1 MSTFASKMTN
11 VANLVRT
18 MTGTTEKLSLD
29 EMSLRLENVE
39 YVTPASWGVTK
50 ADGATYGFEMNRK
63 GYYESTNKGV
73 VNSAAVCK
81 LTFDTFGKYHLYL
94 DCINYAESSYDYGIL
109 SKLDTALGTTYS
121 DDGTSKT
128 FYSFKSKQSE
138 NVVTVDY
145 GEIEAGEHFIYI
157 KFRKDSSQDKNYD
170 SLQFKVRFEYIE
182 TAGGLDTSD
191 ATAEANEIFYGETAY
206 ANGEKVTGTF
216 TIDDELGDQISLISQ
231 IQSALEG
238 KAAGGG
244 SSGGGNIET
253 CTVTVNI
260 YYRGELSEEDFSIQ
274 AIIPYYNGNTIDF
287 TYVENIVHGTVLT
300 VQKGSLNTL
309 NIMSNDGTG
318 GTLKRCSFG
327 DSAYN
332 SVHMIGNYLYIV
344 GGVNTISFTPEGD
357 YSNYVLGIT
366 FFDTTTSCDSV
377 TRSIVH

>member
-50 ADGATYGFEMNRK
+50 ADGATYGFEMNSN

-73 VNSAAVCK
+73 INSAAVCK

-128 FYSFKSKQSE
+128 FYSFKSKQSA

-145 GEIEAGEHFIYI
+145 GEIAAGEHFIYI
-157 KFRKDSSQDKNYD
+157 KFKKDSSQDKNND

-182 TAGGLDTSD
+182 SAGGLDTSD
-191 ATAEANEIFYGETAY
+191 ATAEASEIFYGETAY
-206 ANGEKVTGTF
+206 ANGEKITGNF
-216 TIDDELGDQISLISQ
+216 TIDDEVADQISLIAQ
-231 IQSALEG
+231 IKSALEG

-244 SSGGGNIET
+244 GSSGGGGNIAA
-253 CTVTVNI
+253 TVTVNALTNCSATVNYIDSSLAYKSEILNSSSSLTVLNPSIFFISLNNTYDYGAWVDGNCEEI
-260 YYRGELSEEDFSIQ
+260 YSLGAPTFLYVL
-274 AIIPYYNGNTIDF
+274 AIKGNTTIN
-287 TYVENIVHGTVLT
+287 VVPA
-300 VQKGSLNTL
+300 
-309 NIMSNDGTG
+309 DGG
-318 GTLKRCSFG
+318 G
-327 DSAYN
+327 N
-332 SVHMIGNYLYIV
+332 
-344 GGVNTISFTPEGD
+344 
-357 YSNYVLGIT
+357 
-366 FFDTTTSCDSV
+366 
-377 TRSIVH
+377 